1 MHDRVGVAEAGFPAA
16 RISAVLTI
24 VAVLA
29 VAEMVT
35 ASLAR
40 LGDVARPLAVTASSC
55 FVLIA
60 VVGGGLRFGYGRWVL
75 LALGLCWLGDV
86 IGPGN
91 FMAGLVVFLLAHFA
105 FMGAFYTRGL
115 ATARALWT
123 LALVLAASAGAL
135 QWLLP
140 HVTGGDR
147 VLVAAYAGAIGLM
160 VVFAGGASHGRVG
173 RVGLIA
179 AVVFYVSDLFVA
191 RWRFV
196 SPARVNA
203 LFCYPLYYSACILF
217 AHSVLLERA
226 GSHQTFWNV
235 KECGDL
241 RRWTGTADEC
251 PRAPSC
257 PNKTRRP

>member
-1 MHDRVGVAEAGFPAA
+1 MRDRATVPAA
-16 RISAVLTI
+16 GQPATRISTVLTIMAVLTT
-24 VAVLA
+24 AA
-29 VAEMVT
+29 MVT

-40 LGDVARPLAVTASSC
+40 RGDIARPLAVTASTC

-60 VVGGGLRFGYGRWVL
+60 VVGGGLRFNYGRWVL

-91 FMAGLVVFLLAHFA
+91 FMAGLVAFLLAHFA

-115 ATARALWT
+115 ATAKALWA
-123 LALVLAASAGAL
+123 LAVVLAASAGAL
-135 QWLLP
+135 HWLLP
-140 HVTGGDR
+140 HVAGNDK

-160 VVFAGGASHGRVG
+160 VVFAGGACHGRAG
-173 RVGLIA
+173 RLSLIA

-196 SPARVNA
+196 SPGRINA

-217 AHSVLLERA
+217 AHTVLLERA
-226 GSHQTFWNV
+226 RKPS
-235 KECGDL
+235 
-241 RRWTGTADEC
+241 
-251 PRAPSC
+251 PRP
-257 PNKTRRP
+257 